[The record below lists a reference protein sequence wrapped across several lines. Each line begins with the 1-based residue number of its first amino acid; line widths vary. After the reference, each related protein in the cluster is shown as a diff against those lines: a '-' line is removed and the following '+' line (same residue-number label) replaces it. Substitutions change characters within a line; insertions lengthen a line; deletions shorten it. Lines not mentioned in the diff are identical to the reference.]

1 MVFQD
6 GVEPMFFE
14 GRSYFKGFSFEEAIE
29 QPQGS
34 QSDSVNAWEI
44 YSGFPVPGFSKE

>member
-34 QSDSVNAWEI
+34 QSDGGDEI
-44 YSGFPVPGFSKE
+44 RLVAFRTQKLH